1 MARWVWAMAWL
12 VAFGVAA
19 ARADSHEDAARL
31 YAEAAACR
39 EAGDV
44 RTAAAKLR
52 QAVDLQPASGDCWLS
67 LAAAYDSLSKLKDAA
82 AAWRRAAELLPPTDP
97 RRAEALAAAAKLDKA
112 LAHTPSPVP
121 APPPPS
127 LADWLPRGPALDL
140 LLLLLASIGGWA
152 AAARYADHRAGA
164 GSDPARFVRL
174 CERLRRGD
182 PDIGRRLVARCASG
196 ELRGA
201 APADFQLLLAAAA
214 GQSGSVRA
222 ALADLTRRGERQPQ
236 RWAARALASQ
246 PQQPAPEIW
255 PPLLSAGDPELRAAA
270 LAGLAQVPLPSA
282 IEPLTAC
289 ALEPDA
295 AVALAAVGI
304 LARVEPEAA
313 ALALWRVCE
322 HSPQP
327 AAAEAAINALL
338 ARARLPAALAPE
350 LTRRLASPEA
360 ALPARLVTLL
370 GRLGPAGAVGLVA
383 ATLHPDGEAR
393 AAARHLLLSDGRV
406 RALPP
411 AAEAALEQLVAAQP
425 PQITAELLAVAWE
438 WHAERAAPLLTA
450 TWSAGDEALREAALD
465 LVLGRGPAAAGP
477 LVEALGL
484 LPPRPATTG
493 ADGPFV
499 TRLCQSLVATQAS
512 AAVPE
517 LLGRAVRQPAQ
528 ACWLAT
534 AAALAA
540 QGRAGAALAAAA
552 ADPSR
557 DLRRLAVEL
566 LAQYPAPEAAE
577 ALLAELERQDP
588 SSFPHAARAL
598 GQLRDKRALPAL
610 RSWRP
615 EDGPEADAL
624 DVARARL
631 GDADAQQ
638 RVEAMLRRER
648 WAERRPAADYFRD
661 EPRLSPRAQAVV
673 REAAAHAA
681 AAAELAGPARGR
693 ARRLA
698 ELGEAVLPTLQD
710 WLLADEH
717 RRVAARALTL
727 LGHPEATVL
736 AAALDQAD
744 QLLARADEAAAA
756 ELEQLAA
763 DAPPLVRDYLA
774 RRRAG

>member
-196 ELRGA
+196 
-201 APADFQLLLAAAA
+201 
-214 GQSGSVRA
+214 
-222 ALADLTRRGERQPQ
+222 
-236 RWAARALASQ
+236 
-246 PQQPAPEIW
+246 
-255 PPLLSAGDPELRAAA
+255 ELRAAA